1 MKMIIDTDPGVDDAM
16 AIFYAALVPEIELI
30 GLTSIFGNVTVETA
44 TRNALRLLE
53 IAGIDAPVAQGAARP
68 LARPY
73 NAPSSY
79 VHGVEGFGDVPAHT
93 PKTKAIKE
101 PADAFLCRMAR
112 EHKGE
117 LVVCAIG
124 PITNVANAI
133 TRDPEFAHN
142 VKQIV
147 FMGGAANV
155 PGNISTHAEANT
167 FNDPHALNIVI
178 NSGADVVMVGLD
190 VTMQVL
196 LTADDFM
203 DLAKANPKLGG
214 FLQDASH
221 FYLDF
226 YKQIAKEDGCGLH
239 DPAAVIAATHPDM
252 FEIKP
257 LALEVV
263 EEGDEI
269 GRTRPASDAGYPKIG
284 VCVDGDIQA
293 VKDKFIAAFAS

>member
-30 GLTSIFGNVTVETA
+30 GLTSIFGNVTAETA

-53 IAGIDAPVAQGAARP
+53 MAGIDAPVAQGANKP
-68 LARPY
+68 LARSY
-73 NAPSSY
+73 NPPSRD
-79 VHGVEGFGDVPAHT
+79 VHGAEGFGDVPAAT
-93 PKTKAIKE
+93 PNTRALDE
-101 PADAFLCRMAR
+101 TADAFLCRMAR
-112 EHKGE
+112 AHKGE

-133 TRDPEFAHN
+133 KRDPEFARN

-155 PGNISTHAEANT
+155 CGNITEFAEANT
-167 FNDPHALNIVI
+167 FNDPHALNVVV
-178 NSGADVVMVGLD
+178 NSGAKTVMVGLD

-196 LTADDFM
+196 LKSDDFAK
-203 DLAKANPKLGG
+203 LANGSPNLGG

-226 YKQIAKEDGCGLH
+226 YKRVPKVDGCGLH
-239 DPAAVIAATHPDM
+239 DPAAVIAATHPEM
-252 FEIKP
+252 FRIEQIP
-257 LALEVV
+257 IEVT
-263 EEGDEI
+263 EDGPEI
-269 GRTRPASDAGYPKIG
+269 GATKMTSNADAPHIG
-284 VCVDGDIQA
+284 VCVDGDIGA
-293 VKDKFIAAFAS
+293 VKDKFLAAFGV